1 MVAAQAYDATR
12 ILIEAIRKAGSQDKE
27 AIRNAI
33 AEIKDFDGVTGTIS
47 SFNSLNQAVHK
58 FESLADPL
66 RSSQT
71 PPLVA
76 NGGR

>member
-1 MVAAQAYDATR
+1 MVATQAYDATR

-58 FESLADPL
+58 I
-66 RSSQT
+66 
-71 PPLVA
+71 
-76 NGGR
+76 